1 MVDQNLRN
9 NVVECATYY
18 FQIFNL
24 NEELIGEFQFSLIE
38 DYIL

>member
-1 MVDQNLRN
+1 MVDQNNRD

-24 NEELIGEFQFSLIE
+24 NEELIGEYQFSLI
-38 DYIL
+38 DNYIL